1 MNLKPRV
8 SSNFS
13 AALIR
18 PRLPS
23 VDEVGQA
30 QTLILI
36 LLGYGDH
43 EAQVGF
49 RELFERFL
57 VAFLD
62 SLGKFHLF
70 LDRDELLLADFLQ
83 VLVQRGALAVGDG
96 FRDF

>member
-1 MNLKPRV
+1 MNLE
-8 SSNFS
+8 
-13 AALIR
+13 AA
-18 PRLPS
+18 RLVELLCRLDETEVAL